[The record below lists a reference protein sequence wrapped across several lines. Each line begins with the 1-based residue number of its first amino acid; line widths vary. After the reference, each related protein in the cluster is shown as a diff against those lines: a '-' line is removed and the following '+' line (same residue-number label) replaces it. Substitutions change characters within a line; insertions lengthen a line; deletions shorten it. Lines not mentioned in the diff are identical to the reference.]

1 MATSG
6 TTTVLRDALS
16 GIKPASDELEEAER
30 FAAELN
36 ERLKAKRI
44 RAVAMV
50 GGSGAK
56 ATHLKGDHDIDLF
69 VRFDYKAYKGRNEE
83 LSDLL
88 AKALPKG
95 AERIHG
101 SRDYFQLRRGEYLFE
116 IVPVLNVTRPEQ
128 ALNVMD
134 VSPLHVS
141 YVAKRIRANPLLAD
155 EIRLA
160 KQFCKAAKVYGAES
174 YINGFSGHVL
184 DLLVLQYGSFLRLLQ
199 AATKWEGVV
208 VLDPAKHHRNPLFTL
223 NASKRLGPLILV
235 DPIQPER
242 NAAAALSRQAFDRF
256 REAARAFLRRP
267 SLQYFTITPLTP
279 LIIKNKYTVVKDNYK
294 TVKDNYK
301 KGNYKKNNHKRAYER
316 KGRTVLFVLE
326 GTPLEGKD
334 DVVATKLLKAHER
347 IVEEG
352 ARNGFSLLGNGWEWD
367 KRRRV
372 SVGYLIFKDE
382 TLSPTLLR
390 QGPPLGMKRD
400 CERFRTEHRNAKPKA
415 GRLVA
420 AVPRKYRTPRQ
431 FIERMLKDSY
441 VKERAK
447 RMRLV

>member
-1 MATSG
+1 MPAASSPG
-6 TTTVLRDALS
+6 VQVILRDALS

-30 FAAELN
+30 FAAKLN

-69 VRFDYKAYKGRNEE
+69 VRFDYAVYKGRNEE

-88 AKALPKG
+88 ARALPRG

-134 VSPLHVS
+134 VSPLHVG
-141 YVAKRIRANPLLAD
+141 YVAKRIRSQPALAD
-155 EIRLA
+155 QIRLA

-174 YINGFSGHVL
+174 YISGFSGHVL
-184 DLLVLQYGSFLRLLQ
+184 DLVVLQYGSFLRLLQ
-199 AATKWEGVV
+199 AAAKWKSVV
-208 VLDPAKHHRNPLFTL
+208 VLDPAKHHKDPLFSL
-223 NASKRLGPLILV
+223 NASKRSGPLVIV

-242 NAAAALSRQAFDRF
+242 NAAAALSQEAFDKF
-256 REAARAFLRRP
+256 KEAAKAFLRRP
-267 SLQYFTITPLTP
+267 SLQHFIITPLTP
-279 LIIKNKYTVVKDNYK
+279 LIVKDNYQR
-294 TVKDNYK
+294 VYGK
-301 KGNYKKNNHKRAYER
+301 KR
-316 KGRTVLFVLE
+316 RTVLFILE

-347 IVEEG
+347 IVEES
-352 ARNGFSLLGNGWEWD
+352 AKNGFSLFASGWEWD

-372 SVGYLIFKDE
+372 SIGYCIFKDE
-382 TLSPTLLR
+382 TLSPTFLR
-390 QGPPLGMKRD
+390 QGPPLEMKKD
-400 CERFRTEHRNAKPKA
+400 CERFKTEHRNAKAKV

-420 AVPRKYRTPRQ
+420 AVPRKYRTPKE
-431 FIERMLKDSY
+431 FLAGMLKEGY
-441 VKERAK
+441 VRERAK
-447 RMRLV
+447 RIRFV